1 MHYYHT
7 LTTQFGC
14 TIITVLPEDIYS
26 SGDGFTFPLQ
36 MEYLADITIN
46 RAFDNRVGSKCSRA
60 DFDFSLNNQYLAS
73 SSLDKTVRAWDIP
86 NGLCIRV
93 IYGFTSQLCI
103 RFHTVFNFSTGILI
117 SKIVVDGEVYAL
129 NYDHMGQFIFCGDSQ
144 GSRYSTSGW
153 RRPFH
158 IRDERTEVTR
168 QLRMGVDRVRSRK

>member
-60 DFDFSLNNQYLAS
+60 EMAGLGW
-73 SSLDKTVRAWDIP
+73 VRTYHA
-86 NGLCIRV
+86 
-93 IYGFTSQLCI
+93 Q
-103 RFHTVFNFSTGILI
+103 STG
-117 SKIVVDGEVYAL
+117 S
-129 NYDHMGQFIFCGDSQ
+129 
-144 GSRYSTSGW
+144 W
-153 RRPFH
+153 WWWWW
-158 IRDERTEVTR
+158 
-168 QLRMGVDRVRSRK
+168 

>member
-46 RAFDNRVGSKCSRA
+46 RAFYNRVGSKCSRA

-103 RFHTVFNFSTGILI
+103 RFHP
-117 SKIVVDGEVYAL
+117 
-129 NYDHMGQFIFCGDSQ
+129 
-144 GSRYSTSGW
+144 TSGW

-168 QLRMGVDRVRSRK
+168 QLRMGVDHVRSRK

>member
-103 RFHTVFNFSTGILI
+103 RFHTVSANQHCIYLI
-117 SKIVVDGEVYAL
+117 
-129 NYDHMGQFIFCGDSQ
+129 
-144 GSRYSTSGW
+144 
-153 RRPFH
+153 
-158 IRDERTEVTR
+158 
-168 QLRMGVDRVRSRK
+168 